1 MITRLEHLPALF
13 WPILIATALV
23 LGLAWAG
30 YRRWWRPHRQRVAR
44 KKAIAQAARD
54 VLWNVILP
62 DGADGWFHLDA
73 LLLTEQGLVVL
84 DIRDWDGL
92 IYGSETMLEWTVI
105 HAKGRHTI
113 PNPLGALYDRIAVVR
128 SLIAEDVPV
137 EGRVLFGLNA
147 TYPKGRPHWVSVLT
161 QLHTELNHSK
171 ASFNDGW
178 LESWDKLKSQATP
191 SPHRVI

>member
-1 MITRLEHLPALF
+1 VFKFPVPSAV
-13 WPILIATALV
+13 WIAAATVVVVAAV
-23 LGLAWAG
+23 VFAVVW
-30 YRRWWRPHRQRVAR
+30 RWWRPYRQRQWR
-44 KKAIAQAARD
+44 KQTIAAAARD

-62 DGADGWFHLDA
+62 DGAEGWFHLDA

-84 DIRDWDGL
+84 DIRDWDGM
-92 IYGSETMLEWTVI
+92 IYGSESMLEWTVM

-113 PNPLGALYDRIAVVR
+113 PNPLSALYDRIAVIR

-137 EGRVLFGLNA
+137 EGRVIFAVGA

-161 QLHTELNHSK
+161 ELSTELNGGKSP
-171 ASFNDGW
+171 FNDQW
-178 LESWDKLKSQATP
+178 LESWARLKAQATP